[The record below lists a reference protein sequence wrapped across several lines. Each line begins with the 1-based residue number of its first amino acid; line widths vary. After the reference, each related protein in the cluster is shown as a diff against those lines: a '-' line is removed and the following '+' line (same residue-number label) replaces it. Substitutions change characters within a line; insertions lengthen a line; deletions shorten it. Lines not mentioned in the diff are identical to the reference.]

1 MAFLPSSVETLD
13 TYAKRHYIFQ
23 HCFLPAELCYLHG
36 PMSSEMYDVAIIGGG
51 PAGSTAAT
59 LLARAGRR
67 VVVLERDKFPR
78 FHIGESLLP
87 FSTQAFDRLGVRE
100 KLDRTF
106 LPKHGG
112 EIMAACGTTSVKF
125 YFKDGFKSTR
135 DRAYQVTR
143 SEFDKLL
150 LDHSRENGA
159 EVREETTVEAI
170 AFSEDEVT
178 LTISRRGAL
187 PPLPGRA
194 EARPSDQIQARY
206 LLDCSG
212 RQTIL
217 GNFFKLKKSYDH
229 LQKFSLFAHYENVER
244 PSGIDGT
251 LIRMVRGL
259 DRWFWMIPLTATRMS
274 IGVVMDTA
282 TFRAMKLPPE
292 EALEKCIGEQPL
304 ILAEMANSERVS
316 QVYSAGDYS
325 YRNAELFGDRWLLAG
340 DAAGFI
346 DPVFS
351 SGVFL
356 AIMSAE
362 KAADSLHEI
371 LRDEKQ
377 KPRLF
382 REYSHRVNRVM
393 DMYLTFVNSW
403 YRGKEFVEVFL
414 NPTEVLQLA
423 PAVNALLAGNEGASF
438 AIKWRMWVFYFF
450 VHAQRFLAFSPRL
463 SLVPKT
469 GDAGVPMPSLEG
481 VS

>member
-1 MAFLPSSVETLD
+1 
-13 TYAKRHYIFQ
+13 
-23 HCFLPAELCYLHG
+23 
-36 PMSSEMYDVAIIGGG
+36 MSNEMYDVAIIGGG

-67 VVVLERDKFPR
+67 VIVLERAKFPR

-112 EIMAACGTTSVKF
+112 EIMAACGTRGAKF
-125 YFKDGFKSTR
+125 YFKDGYKTTR

-159 EVREETTVEAI
+159 EVREET
-170 AFSEDEVT
+170 EVT
-178 LTISRRGAL
+178 KIDFAKDRVRLEVSSSSSSTA
-187 PPLPGRA
+187 PGQSPTLI
-194 EARPSDQIQARY
+194 EARY

-212 RQTIL
+212 RQTVL
-217 GNFFKLKKSYDH
+217 GNFFKFKKTYDH
-229 LQKFSLFAHYENVER
+229 LQKFSVFAHYENVDR

-259 DRWFWMIPLTATRMS
+259 DRWFWLIPLTATRMS

-292 EALEKCIGEQPL
+292 EALDKCIGEQPL
-304 ILAEMANSERVS
+304 VLREMKKAERVS

-325 YRNAELFGDRWLLAG
+325 YRNAKLFGDRWLLAG

-362 KAADSLHEI
+362 KAADSLDEI
-371 LRDEKQ
+371 LSDESR

-382 REYSHRVNRVM
+382 REYSRRVNRVM

-414 NPTEVLQLA
+414 NPTEMLQLA
-423 PAVNALLAGNEGASF
+423 PAVNAVLAGNEGEKF
-438 AIKWRMWVFYFF
+438 AIKWRMWIFYFF

-463 SLVPKT
+463 TLVPKKRET
-469 GDAGVPMPSLEG
+469 VTAATRLES
-481 VS
+481 VSF

>member
-1 MAFLPSSVETLD
+1 
-13 TYAKRHYIFQ
+13 
-23 HCFLPAELCYLHG
+23 
-36 PMSSEMYDVAIIGGG
+36 
-51 PAGSTAAT
+51 
-59 LLARAGRR
+59 
-67 VVVLERDKFPR
+67 
-78 FHIGESLLP
+78 
-87 FSTQAFDRLGVRE
+87 
-100 KLDRTF
+100 
-106 LPKHGG
+106 
-112 EIMAACGTTSVKF
+112 
-125 YFKDGFKSTR
+125 
-135 DRAYQVTR
+135 
-143 SEFDKLL
+143 
-150 LDHSRENGA
+150 
-159 EVREETTVEAI
+159 
-170 AFSEDEVT
+170 
-178 LTISRRGAL
+178 
-187 PPLPGRA
+187 
-194 EARPSDQIQARY
+194 

-229 LQKFSLFAHYENVER
+229 LQKFSVFAHYENVDR

-274 IGVVMDTA
+274 IGVVMDTS

-292 EALEKCIGEQPL
+292 DALEKCIGEQPL
-304 ILAEMANSERVS
+304 ILKEMANSERVS

-325 YRNAELFGDRWLLAG
+325 YRNAKLFGDRWLLAG

-362 KAADSLHEI
+362 KAADSLDEI
-371 LRDEKQ
+371 LRDESL

-382 REYSHRVNRVM
+382 REYSRRVNRVM

-414 NPTEVLQLA
+414 NPTEMLQLA
-423 PAVNALLAGNEGASF
+423 PAVNAVLAGNEGVSF

-450 VHAQRFLAFSPRL
+450 VRAQRFLAFSPRL
-463 SLVPKT
+463 SLVPRKREASAPL
-469 GDAGVPMPSLEG
+469 GSLEG

>member
-1 MAFLPSSVETLD
+1 
-13 TYAKRHYIFQ
+13 
-23 HCFLPAELCYLHG
+23 
-36 PMSSEMYDVAIIGGG
+36 MSKEMYDVAIIGGG

-67 VVVLERDKFPR
+67 VVVLEREKFPR

-87 FSTQAFDRLGVRE
+87 FSTKAFDRLGVRE
-100 KLDRTF
+100 KLNRTF

-112 EIMAACGTTSVKF
+112 EIMAACGTKKVKF
-125 YFKDGFKSTR
+125 YFKDGYQTSR

-150 LDHSRENGA
+150 LDHSRETGA
-159 EVREETTVEAI
+159 EVREETEVKKIDFAPDRVRLEI
-170 AFSEDEVT
+170 ANSD
-178 LTISRRGAL
+178 GAL
-187 PPLPGRA
+187 
-194 EARPSDQIQARY
+194 ETIEARY

-217 GNFFKLKKSYDH
+217 GNFFKLKKTYDH
-229 LQKFSLFAHYENVER
+229 LQKFSVFAHFENVER

-259 DRWFWMIPLTATRMS
+259 DRWFWMIPLTETRMS
-274 IGVVMDTA
+274 IGVVMDTS

-292 EALEKCIGEQPL
+292 QALEECIGEQPL
-304 ILAEMANSERVS
+304 ILKEMANAERVS

-325 YRNAELFGDRWLLAG
+325 YRNKKLHGDRWILAG

-362 KAADSLHEI
+362 KAADSLDEI
-371 LRDEKQ
+371 LSDESR

-382 REYSHRVNRVM
+382 REYSRRVNRVM
-393 DMYLTFVNSW
+393 DMYLTFVNCW

-414 NPTEVLQLA
+414 NPTDMLQLA
-423 PAVNALLAGNEGASF
+423 PAVNAVLAGNEGEKF

-450 VHAQRFLAFSPRL
+450 VHAQRFIKFSPPLTLLPRGPGAAAA
-463 SLVPKT
+463 VE
-469 GDAGVPMPSLEG
+469 SLES
-481 VS
+481 VSS

>member
-1 MAFLPSSVETLD
+1 MLTWERMTEE
-13 TYAKRHYIFQ
+13 I
-23 HCFLPAELCYLHG
+23 
-36 PMSSEMYDVAIIGGG
+36 YDVAIIGGG

-67 VVVLERDKFPR
+67 VVVLEREKFPR

-100 KLDRTF
+100 KLDRAF
-106 LPKHGG
+106 IPKHGG
-112 EIMAACGTTSVKF
+112 EILAACGTKGVKF
-125 YFKDGFKSTR
+125 YFKDGFRSKR

-159 EVREETTVEAI
+159 EVREETTVERI
-170 AFSEDEVT
+170 EFSNGSVA
-178 LTISRRGAL
+178 LQWRNAGHSSSGTIH
-187 PPLPGRA
+187 
-194 EARPSDQIQARY
+194 ARY

-217 GNFFKLKKSYDH
+217 GNFFKLKKMYDH
-229 LQKFSLFAHYENVER
+229 LQKFSVFAHYENVDR

-259 DRWFWMIPLTATRMS
+259 DRWFWMIPLTPTRMS

-282 TFRAMKLPPE
+282 TFRAMKLSPE
-292 EALEKCIGEQPL
+292 EALNSCINEQPL
-304 ILAEMANSERVS
+304 MLEQMTNAERVS
-316 QVYSAGDYS
+316 PVYSAGDYS
-325 YRNAELFGDRWLLAG
+325 YRNAKLFGDRWLLAG

-362 KAADSLHEI
+362 KAADSLNEI
-371 LRDEKQ
+371 LRDESL

-382 REYSHRVNRVM
+382 RNYSRRVNRVM

-414 NPTEVLQLA
+414 NPTEMLQLA
-423 PAVNALLAGNEGASF
+423 PAVNAVLAGNEGASF

-450 VHAQRFLAFSPRL
+450 VRAQRFLALSPRL
-463 SLVPKT
+463 SLIPRDPNAAAPT
-469 GDAGVPMPSLEG
+469 PSLER